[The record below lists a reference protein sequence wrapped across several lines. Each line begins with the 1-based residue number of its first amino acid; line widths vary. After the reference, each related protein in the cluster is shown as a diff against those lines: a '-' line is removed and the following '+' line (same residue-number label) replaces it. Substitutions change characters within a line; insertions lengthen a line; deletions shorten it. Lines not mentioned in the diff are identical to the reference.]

1 MRVLSILQIVLLIV
15 LVAGTMLLPSFG
27 HPTAV
32 GGDYGRTWLTNY
44 GNKNIIPQ
52 STGLWDWG
60 IIPKGHV
67 LSNGRLTELGSVTLI
82 YPAFPTSANPI
93 VLNETTPIQAIT
105 SFNATQ
111 LNNPALWEDP
121 WTIAQIN
128 GRPVLY
134 RTLPY

>member
-1 MRVLSILQIVLLIV
+1 MRALWILLIV
-15 LVAGTMLLPSFG
+15 LAAGMLPHPSFG
-27 HPTAV
+27 QPTAV
-32 GGDYGRTWLTNY
+32 GGDYGRAWLMNY
-44 GNKNIIPQ
+44 GSKNIVAQ

-67 LSNGRLTELGSVTLI
+67 LSNGKLTELGSVTLI
-82 YPAFPTSANPI
+82 YPAFPTDPNPI
-93 VLNETTPIQAIT
+93 ILNVTMPIQAIT

-134 RTLPY
+134 RSLPY